1 MRIAAVAHQGGE
13 RLALVEGDALVL
25 LPADLGDLVGIV
37 EGGADAL
44 SRLRA
49 AAERQREK
57 IPLAGARLLPPVRRF
72 GRDILCTGWNYWD
85 HFEEGFGRR
94 EGQDVPKPDHPTFFT
109 KRPDVVIGPYDPI
122 AFDPALSHQWDYE
135 AELAVVIGKTGRNI
149 PVETAMDH
157 VWGYCLAN
165 DVSLR
170 SVQRAHGGQWLKG
183 KSVDGTMP
191 IGPWIVTADALDYHD
206 VTLQCVVNGTTLQ
219 DGSTRL
225 MAFDLPTLIAE
236 ASRGMTLHAG
246 ELFLTG
252 TPSGVGNAR
261 TPQIFLN
268 EGDEVIVR
276 GTGLGELRNV
286 MTPTDLHTPAAG
298 AKTGAALAPA
308 RAESVP

>member
-1 MRIAAVAHQGGE
+1 MRIAAVAYQGGE
-13 RLALVEGDALVL
+13 RLALVEGDDLVL

-37 EGGADAL
+37 QGGADGL

-49 AAERQREK
+49 AAVRASEK

-109 KRPDVVIGPYDPI
+109 KRPDVVIGPNDPI
-122 AFDPALSHQWDYE
+122 AFDPDLSHQWDYE

-149 PVETAMDH
+149 PVDRAMDH

-165 DVSLR
+165 DISLR

-191 IGPWIVTADALDYHD
+191 IGPWIVTADALDYRD
-206 VTLQCVVNGTTLQ
+206 VTLTCLVNGTTLQ

-268 EGDEVIVR
+268 AGDEVIVR

-286 MTPTDLHTPAAG
+286 MTPTDLHTPSLG
-298 AKTGAALAPA
+298 ARLAL
-308 RAESVP
+308 AESVP